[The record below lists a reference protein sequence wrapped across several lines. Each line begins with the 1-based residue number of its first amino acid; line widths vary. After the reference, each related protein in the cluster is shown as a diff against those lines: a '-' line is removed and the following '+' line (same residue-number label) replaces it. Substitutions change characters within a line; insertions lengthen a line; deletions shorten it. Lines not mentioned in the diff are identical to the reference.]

1 MEVIES
7 YKDLIEVERAFRTMK
22 SVLDLRPMYH
32 WLEPRVR
39 AHVLI
44 CYLAFLIERYVELK
58 LRNHK
63 AGFSALSAFENLSQL
78 GAATMDVKGQHYVYI
93 GKPAWRNEVTFKALG
108 LKSPKRCVIPGEDT
122 V

>member
-1 MEVIES
+1 MILLMRQ
-7 YKDLIEVERAFRTMK
+7 Y
-22 SVLDLRPMYH
+22 
-32 WLEPRVR
+32 WR

-44 CYLAFLIERYVELK
+44 CYLAFLIERYVEQK

-78 GAATMDVKGQHYVYI
+78 GAATMEVKGQHYVYI
-93 GKPAWRNEVTFKALG
+93 GKPTWRNEVTFKALG
-108 LKSPKRCVIPGEDT
+108 LKSPKRCVINREDT